1 MFDPFWRP
9 LWFLYMVE
17 PDHIFFARPIESISN
32 KPDPAGA
39 PISLSSSALFW
50 LPSSKPYWLSNWL
63 LGCCMLA
70 FFCRS
75 RLAFSSSLNSF
86 GRLSASFAILW
97 LVLFK
102 QATVE
107 TGIDVFIFREHLAFL
122 RAALPE
128 ASFFVKSS
136 RFSASVRAKVM
147 KGYCCL
153 GVSSSQRFLM
163 ALF

>member
-1 MFDPFWRP
+1 
-9 LWFLYMVE
+9 MVE
-17 PDHIFFARPIESISN
+17 PDHMFFARPIESISN

-39 PISLSSSALFW
+39 PISLSSSPLFW

-63 LGCCMLA
+63 LDCYKLA
-70 FFCRS
+70 FFCCS
-75 RLAFSSSLNSF
+75 RLALSSSLKAF
-86 GRLSASFAILW
+86 GRLNASFAILW

-107 TGIDVFIFREHLAFL
+107 TGNDVLIFREHLAFL
-122 RAALPE
+122 RDALPE
-128 ASFFVKSS
+128 ASFLVMSS

-147 KGYCCL
+147 KGYYCL
-153 GVSSSQRFLM
+153 EVSSSQRFLI